1 MLTAV
6 MFLVSFAWSFV
17 YVALPFHIEHISPVG
32 PAATLAWTGWILGV
46 TSLGSVVSTPVWSR
60 YAARGDPKA
69 ACVWVQALQ
78 ALGFLATGLAG
89 SLPELFL
96 ARLALGVIGSAS
108 TFAFILA
115 GRTRDPVELR
125 RRLGTVQSA
134 MMVGQVLG
142 PLPGAV
148 VAARL
153 GFRHTFFLGGLM
165 LAGCAGL
172 MQWGMPRPPEPA
184 GVVAAG
190 RRMPVRYV
198 VVAATL
204 VLVASTQE
212 SFLAAVLPR
221 VLPGLGVTAEH
232 TVEAGGMLLFVSGLA
247 AALGGLAAP
256 YLAEQVGERR
266 LLPALLV
273 GSSVVLLAFGV
284 AGSVGGFTVLR
295 ILQSL
300 AIAPLFPLVVARVA
314 RHGGGDAI
322 GIVNAARVGAN
333 FVGAVFATSVL
344 TWAPPALLYALLG
357 LAGLASAVLLRLERR
372 RSLAGEGSAGTVGR
386 ESRASRHGTGGES

>member
-1 MLTAV
+1 MLPAV
-6 MFLVSFAWSFV
+6 MFLVSFAWSLV

-46 TSLGSVVSTPVWSR
+46 TSLASVVSTPVWSR

-69 ACVWVQALQ
+69 ACVWVQALHG
-78 ALGFLATGLAG
+78 LGFLATGLAG
-89 SLPELFL
+89 SLLELFL

-125 RRLGTVQSA
+125 RRLGAVQSA
-134 MMVGQVLG
+134 MMVGQVIG

-153 GFRHTFFLGGLM
+153 GFRPTFFLGGLI

-172 MQWGMPRPPEPA
+172 MQWGMPRPAEPA
-184 GVVAAG
+184 GVTAAA
-190 RRMPVRYV
+190 RRLPMRYFG
-198 VVAATL
+198 VAATL

-212 SFLAAVLPR
+212 SFLGAVLPR
-221 VLPGLGVTAEH
+221 VLPGLGVTPEH
-232 TVEAGGMLLFVSGLA
+232 TVEVGGMLLFVSGVA

-256 YLAEQVGERR
+256 YLAEQVSERR
-266 LLPALLV
+266 LLPMLLA
-273 GSSVVLLAFGV
+273 GSSVVLVSFGAV
-284 AGSVGGFTVLR
+284 GSLWGFTVLR
-295 ILQSL
+295 VLQSL

-314 RHGGGDAI
+314 RLGGGDAI
-322 GIVNAARVGAN
+322 GIVNAARVGAY
-333 FVGAVFATSVL
+333 FVAAVFATSIL
-344 TWAPPALLYALLG
+344 TWAPPAVLYLLLG
-357 LAGLASAVLLRLERR
+357 VAGLASVLLLRR
-372 RSLAGEGSAGTVGR
+372 
-386 ESRASRHGTGGES
+386 